1 MCVTDEQLNPFFAF
15 YKNQLTH
22 LGMSRWRLC
31 YLRVYNCRQQ
41 QVSSA
46 QTPTFVPTDF
56 SVTWLREK
64 KNKDIHSLL
73 SCHTFPWENHTL
85 YQHVF
90 IHSLLWNRK
99 LLGLPSQ
106 GLIRQPLMSNLG
118 CTKPA
123 VSTTSLGQA
132 MDIVFQQWTADLPV
146 RSWCLQQLEPGTPI
160 LPPPLC
166 AMLCASHLALCKLL
180 CSEVLS
186 WKHWLNELLVSV
198 PLKSL
203 PVLLDWNRCY
213 LSSSRSLWI
222 TGDTFQIGGLAK
234 PAASMNSYS
243 IVTLPSE
250 RGSGSQ
256 VSTLFDLA
264 W

>member
-1 MCVTDEQLNPFFAF
+1 
-15 YKNQLTH
+15 
-22 LGMSRWRLC
+22 MSRWRLC

-46 QTPTFVPTDF
+46 QTPTLVPTDF

-73 SCHTFPWENHTL
+73 SCHTFPWEDHTL

-132 MDIVFQQWTADLPV
+132 MDIVLQQWTADLPA
-146 RSWCLQQLEPGTPI
+146 RSWCLQQLEPGTPSCLHPCVQCYVPAI
-160 LPPPLC
+160 WH
-166 AMLCASHLALCKLL
+166 CASCCAPKCCLESIGWMNFWCLPLWSLFQFFLTGIGVICHLPDLC
-180 CSEVLS
+180 
-186 WKHWLNELLVSV
+186 
-198 PLKSL
+198 
-203 PVLLDWNRCY
+203 
-213 LSSSRSLWI
+213 
-222 TGDTFQIGGLAK
+222 
-234 PAASMNSYS
+234 
-243 IVTLPSE
+243 
-250 RGSGSQ
+250 GSQ
-256 VSTLFDLA
+256 ETLSR
-264 W
+264 